1 MAEQDLIYLLR
12 REGRGERVL
21 LPERLQR
28 CPYRLHC
35 LSGSG
40 LIRVMSR
47 SRPYRLKSAQSILI
61 PADEVVTVSGSE
73 DMVITL
79 KPASEAEAKKLNIK
93 ETK

>member
-1 MAEQDLIYLLR
+1 MAEEDLIHIW
-12 REGRGERVL
+12 RGERLL
-21 LPERLQR
+21 LPDRPLG
-28 CPYRLHC
+28 CHYRLRC

-79 KPASEAEAKKLNIK
+79 KPENKN
-93 ETK
+93 

>member
-1 MAEQDLIYLLR
+1 
-12 REGRGERVL
+12 
-21 LPERLQR
+21 
-28 CPYRLHC
+28 
-35 LSGSG
+35 
-40 LIRVMSR
+40 MSR